1 MNSFYSEIK
10 KLLDNFD
17 INKGDTVMLVSDV
30 TSLLLSYKKQGKSF
44 DINLFLDVL
53 LEKIGNQGTLLIPT
67 YNYDF
72 CKGITFDYVNTPPV
86 TGSIAKTALKRKDFK
101 RTANPIHSFAVTG
114 KDKDLLCKLKHL
126 SSFGDDSP
134 FYYLHKKNAKYFS
147 ICLNFTELGFT
158 PAHYVEEKVG
168 VSYRYFK
175 KFSGNYI
182 DQTGNQKK
190 VEYKFYVKDLS
201 KINLTGIKEETD
213 KILTNIKAY
222 KKYVINNDLYGI
234 IELGK
239 ALDFF
244 IKDMQNN
251 SEKDRLIYPIKKTT
265 KVTRIKIN
273 KTNARE

>member
-1 MNSFYSEIK
+1 MNSFYSEIE
-10 KLLDNFD
+10 KLLNNFD

-44 DINLFLDVL
+44 NINLFLDVL

-72 CKGITFDYVNTPPV
+72 CKGITFDYLNTPPV
-86 TGSIAKTALKRKDFK
+86 TGSIAKAALKREDFK
-101 RTANPIHSFAVTG
+101 RTTNPIHSFAVSG
-114 KDKDLLCKLKHL
+114 KDKDLLCELKHL

-147 ICLNFTELGFT
+147 ISLNFTDLGFT
-158 PAHYVEEKVG
+158 PAHYVEEIVG

-182 DQTGNQKK
+182 DQTGNQTK

-222 KKYVINNDLYGI
+222 KKYEINNELYGI

-251 SEKDRLIYPIKKTT
+251 SEKDRLIYPIKKNT